1 MSQDERSRFG
11 LEFSKYIPP
20 HFEAPGL
27 VDDLS
32 LVEVSQEGLILRVVF
47 DGRATV
53 REGRFGVRIPTPAHV
68 GDERWFDFPV
78 EIDEPLE
85 EWAKMAVILDL
96 MEIYDTTAQSCA
108 NPADAD
114 GIIWLS

>member
-1 MSQDERSRFG
+1 MSQDETSRSG
-11 LEFSKYIPP
+11 LAFAKYIPP

-27 VDDLS
+27 VDDLF

-53 REGRFGVRIPTPAHV
+53 REGRFGVRIPTPARV
-68 GDERWFDFPV
+68 GDERWMDFPV
-78 EIDEPLE
+78 TGDDMDER
-85 EWAKMAVILDL
+85 ANMAVILDL
-96 MEIYDTTAQSCA
+96 VEIYDTTAQSCA

-114 GIIWLS
+114 GIVWLS